1 MAKTLFNNF
10 DFMALRNPAMVV
22 SVALILVSIISLATL
37 KLNVG
42 IDFTG
47 GSIIEVGYQQAVELE
62 PIRNALGAE
71 GFGDAIVQ
79 HFGSA
84 QEVLIRLV
92 PDADKD
98 KAELS
103 SQIIGLLEAAS
114 VSAIDVRRVDFVG
127 PQVGEELTEDGGL
140 AVLYALIAILVYVA
154 LRFEYRFS
162 LGAVAALI
170 HDVTITLG
178 IFSVLQL
185 DFDLSVLAAILAV
198 IGYSLN
204 DTIVVFDRV
213 RENFRKIRKRT
224 SIEIVNTSINQT
236 ISRTLMTSFTTLLV
250 LISLFLLGGE
260 VIHSFALA
268 LIIGVL
274 VGTYSSIY
282 VATTSALALG
292 ISRSDLLLPDKEG
305 EDTARP

>member
-1 MAKTLFNNF
+1 MFTLFDKNF
-10 DFMALRNPAMVV
+10 DFMGLRKAALVLSAVLLVV
-22 SVALILVSIISLATL
+22 SVGSLITRN
-37 KLNVG
+37 LNLG

-47 GSIIEVGYQQAVELE
+47 GSVIEVGYSEAVELQ
-62 PIRNALGAE
+62 PIRAVLDSQ
-71 GFGDAIVQ
+71 GFDDAVVQ

-84 QEVLIRLV
+84 KEVLIRLV
-92 PDADKD
+92 PREGQD

-103 SQIIGLLEAAS
+103 TQIIQALEGAS
-114 VSAIDVRRVDFVG
+114 SNRIDVRRVDFVG

-140 AVLYALIAILVYVA
+140 AVLYALIAILIYVS

-162 LGAVAALI
+162 IGAVAALI

-185 DFDLSVLAAILAV
+185 DFDLSVLAALLAV

-204 DTIVVFDRV
+204 DTIVVFDRI
-213 RENFRKIRKRT
+213 RENFRKIRKKT
-224 SIEIVNTSINQT
+224 SLEITNTSINQT
-236 ISRTLMTSFTTLLV
+236 ISRTLMTSLTTLLV
-250 LISLFLLGGE
+250 LTSLFILGGE
-260 VIHSFALA
+260 AIHAFSLA

-282 VATTSALALG
+282 VATTTALALG
-292 ISRSDLLLPDKEG
+292 IDRTDLLVPEPDSDEL
-305 EDTARP
+305 ARP